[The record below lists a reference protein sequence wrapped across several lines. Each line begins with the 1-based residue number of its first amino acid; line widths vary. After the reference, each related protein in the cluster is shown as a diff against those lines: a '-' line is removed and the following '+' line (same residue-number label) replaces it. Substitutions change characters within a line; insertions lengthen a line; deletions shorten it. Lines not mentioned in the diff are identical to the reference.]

1 MEEIMGK
8 AREIALKVL
17 KEVNAGGKYVNISLK
32 QNLDRAK
39 IDSRD
44 ARLVT
49 QLVYGTL
56 ENQINIDKILK
67 QFAKLNRTNPWV
79 ENILR
84 MGCYQI
90 LYLDKIPD
98 SAACNE
104 AVTLCKKYASNSLAG
119 FVNGVLRNI
128 VRNKEK
134 LVTQKVSAFPSWII
148 EKWEKDYGYDV
159 VKQMTDISLVDRSIT
174 IRANRSVISKEQLA
188 AKLQDMGVEVKNGLY
203 FEEALRIRITG
214 NVGDNPLYK
223 EGLFTV
229 QGESS
234 MLVSHIVNPK
244 KDDIILDA
252 CSAPGGKA
260 IHMAEMMENQG
271 KIYAWDV
278 HPHRVELIKRN
289 CKRMGVNIINAE
301 EQDARLF
308 RPDLEKYFD
317 RVLIDAPCSGLGVA
331 HHKPDISLKITPEK
345 LKSLAALQ
353 WDIISTCS
361 RYVKPGGILVYSTC
375 TINSDENEK
384 IINRFLDEFPDFA
397 IDEFTDEVPDYF
409 KNRIEEPGMIR
420 LTPGRDGLDG
430 FFIARM
436 RRKNSN
442 A

>member
-1 MEEIMGK
+1 MSK

-17 KEVNAGGKYVNISLK
+17 KEVNADSKYVNISLK
-32 QNLDRAK
+32 QHLDRAK
-39 IDSRD
+39 LDERD
-44 ARLVT
+44 ARLAT

-56 ENQINIDKILK
+56 ENQISIDKTLK
-67 QFAKLNRTNPWV
+67 QFAKLKRANPWV

-90 LYLDKIPD
+90 LYLDRIPD

-104 AVTLCKKYASNSLAG
+104 AVKLCKKYAPKYLVG

-128 VRNKEK
+128 VRNKDK
-134 LVTQKVSAFPSWII
+134 LIKQNIPAFPSWLI
-148 EKWEKDYGYDV
+148 EKWRTDYGDDM
-159 VKQMTDISLVDRSIT
+159 VKQMTDVDSVDRSIT
-174 IRANRSVISKEQLA
+174 IRVNRSAISKEQLA
-188 AKLQDMGVEVKNGLY
+188 NELRSMGAGVKNGLY
-203 FEEALRIRITG
+203 LEEALRIQSVG
-214 NVGDNPLYK
+214 NIGDNPLYK
-223 EGLFTV
+223 QGLFTV

-234 MLVSHIVNPK
+234 MLVSHIVNPQK
-244 KDDIILDA
+244 EEFILDA

-260 IHMAEMMENQG
+260 IHMAELMENRG
-271 KIYAWDV
+271 KIYAWDI
-278 HPHRVELIKRN
+278 HPHRIELIKRN
-289 CKRMGVNIINAE
+289 CKRMGANIINAQ

-331 HHKPDISLKITPEK
+331 HNKPDIILKITPEK
-345 LKSLAALQ
+345 LSSLAALQ

-384 IINRFLDEFPDFA
+384 IINRSLDEFSDFVL
-397 IDEFTDEVPDYF
+397 DDFTDEVPGYF
-409 KNRIEEPGMIR
+409 KSRIEEPGMIR

-436 RRKNSN
+436 RRKE
-442 A
+442 